1 MISAI
6 PEPALTLL
14 GRLLEGSGH
23 RYSVVV
29 VGGAA
34 LLLRGLI
41 TRATVDVDVIAM
53 PAADGD
59 TNLRPPDE
67 PLPEPLQRAV
77 AVVAAELE
85 LRRDWLNTEVKAQ
98 WRTGLPEG
106 MHERLEWREY
116 GGLRVGIAGRED
128 LIGMK
133 LYAAADG
140 TSTGKHFQDLLAIA
154 PTDSELDHAEPW
166 VRTQDASEI
175 FAATVTEVIHSV
187 RAHRS

>member
-1 MISAI
+1 MIHTI

-23 RYSVVV
+23 RFSVVI

-53 PAADGD
+53 ASSDEAAE
-59 TNLRPPDE
+59 LRPPDE
-67 PLPEPLQRAV
+67 PLPEPLKRAV

-85 LRRDWLNTEVKAQ
+85 LPGDWLNTEVKAQ

-106 MHERLEWREY
+106 MVQRLEWREF
-116 GGLRVGIAGRED
+116 GGLRVGIAGRKD
-128 LIGMK
+128 LIAMK

-140 TSTGKHFQDLLAIA
+140 TPTGKHFQDLLAIA
-154 PTDSELDHAEPW
+154 PTDGELDSVEPW
-166 VRTQDASEI
+166 VLSQDASEI
-175 FAATVTEVIHSV
+175 FATTVTEVVRSV

>member
-1 MISAI
+1 MIHTI

-23 RYSVVV
+23 RFSVVI

-34 LLLRGLI
+34 LLLRGVI

-53 PAADGD
+53 ASSDEAAE
-59 TNLRPPDE
+59 LRPPDE
-67 PLPEPLQRAV
+67 PLPEPLRRAV

-85 LRRDWLNTEVKAQ
+85 LPGDWLNTEVKAQ

-106 MHERLEWREY
+106 MGQRLEWREF
-116 GGLRVGIAGRED
+116 GGLRVGIAGKKD
-128 LIGMK
+128 LIAMK

-140 TSTGKHFQDLLAIA
+140 TPTGKHFQDLLAIA
-154 PTDSELDHAEPW
+154 PTDGELDSVEPW
-166 VRTQDASEI
+166 VLSQDASEI
-175 FAATVTEVIHSV
+175 FAATVTEVVLSV